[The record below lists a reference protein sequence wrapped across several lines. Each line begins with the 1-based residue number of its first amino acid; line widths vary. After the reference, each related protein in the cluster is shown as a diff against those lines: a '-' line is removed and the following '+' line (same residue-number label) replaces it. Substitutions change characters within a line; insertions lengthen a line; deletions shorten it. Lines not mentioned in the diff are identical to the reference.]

1 MSNKSSNQL
10 INELK
15 QDLYGIKKPVAPKQE
30 VKKEKMSLMEM
41 VFNAPNEME
50 ADNPGYDTATLP
62 NEPVDTPDA
71 QPQAQPQGGDDMT
84 PIQGQVPSE
93 QVNDPEI
100 KGILS
105 NIRLAVIKG
114 LAKLAEKPETVEYDT
129 LKKILGI
136 VDKPIETQAKAN
148 GLK

>member
-50 ADNPGYDTATLP
+50 TDNPGYDTATLP

-71 QPQAQPQGGDDMT
+71 QPQAQPQGSDDMT

-100 KGILS
+100 KSILS

>member
-50 ADNPGYDTATLP
+50 ADNPGYDTSTLP

-100 KGILS
+100 KSILS

>member
-50 ADNPGYDTATLP
+50 TDNPGYDTATLP

-71 QPQAQPQGGDDMT
+71 QPQAKPQGGDDMT

-100 KGILS
+100 KSILS

>member
-100 KGILS
+100 KSILS

>member
-1 MSNKSSNQL
+1 
-10 INELK
+10 
-15 QDLYGIKKPVAPKQE
+15 
-30 VKKEKMSLMEM
+30 MEM
-41 VFNAPNEME
+41 VFISPNEME

-100 KGILS
+100 KSILS